1 MKNKLY
7 KPLLASKAVYHVNN
21 FSTSTLNSSSTNQSS
36 VVSNNNPVFS
46 HFTHMEDI
54 FNYLVQNPAFL
65 SGFTS
70 GEGCFTAYMGM
81 DKEATW
87 GLQPGCEFV
96 ISQKSG
102 DLILMQAINKY
113 FGNSCTLYTG
123 RKDEV
128 LVLMARNL
136 SVLNNIIIPFFIK
149 YPLVGTKSYEF
160 EKFKQLVELILTKKH
175 IGNTSSNRDV
185 FLNMCYIIKDL
196 NSKVINNRKSSR
208 LDIIIAWLKNLENF
222 PPTITQKDELY
233 NLLQANLAKHKKQKL
248 VPFDTEEIT

>member
-1 MKNKLY
+1 
-7 KPLLASKAVYHVNN
+7 
-21 FSTSTLNSSSTNQSS
+21 
-36 VVSNNNPVFS
+36 
-46 HFTHMEDI
+46 
-54 FNYLVQNPAFL
+54 
-65 SGFTS
+65 
-70 GEGCFTAYMGM
+70 MGM
-81 DKEATW
+81 DKGATW

-96 ISQKSG
+96 IAQKSG

-113 FGNSCTLYTG
+113 FENSCTLYTE

-128 LVLMARNL
+128 LVLMVRNL
-136 SVLNNIIIPFFIK
+136 SVLNNLIIPFFIK

-175 IGNTSSNRDV
+175 IGNISSNRDV
-185 FLNMCYIIKDL
+185 FLKMCYIIKDL

-222 PPTITQKDELY
+222 PPTFTQKEELF

-248 VPFDTEEIT
+248 APFETDEII